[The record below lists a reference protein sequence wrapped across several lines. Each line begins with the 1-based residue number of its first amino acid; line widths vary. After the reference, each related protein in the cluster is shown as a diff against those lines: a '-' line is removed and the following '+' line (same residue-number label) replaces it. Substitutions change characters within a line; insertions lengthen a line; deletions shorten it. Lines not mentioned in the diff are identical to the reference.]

1 MSPLIINSKNGIVTI
16 GSPGAD
22 RISSSLAQV
31 IINYSKN
38 NNWKKSIDEPRY
50 HVNMDGTA
58 RSEPGVEVN
67 IKNTTITQENDMY
80 FGGVCVT
87 GLIQSYFHM
96 ETKKGMLIGK
106 IKNFTP

>member
-58 RSEPGVEVN
+58 RSEPGVKVN

-87 GLIQSYFHM
+87 GFDSELFSYGD
-96 ETKKGMLIGK
+96 KRRGDANW
-106 IKNFTP
+106 KN